1 MPPVPSSSA
10 TILGS
15 RATPPVVPPY
25 HGRTRGTQVVQDRDA
40 EFGEYLESRAAVM
53 RRTAY
58 LLCGGDWH
66 RAEDLVQTTLTKIY
80 VAWPRLRRD
89 GNVDAYSRKI
99 MVRSAIDES
108 RRAHRRR
115 ESVVEELPEVPAA
128 PTGVDEAGDLRRA
141 LARLPA
147 GQRAVVVLR
156 YWEDL
161 SISETAE
168 ALGKSEGT
176 IKSQAAKGLATL
188 RRLLTGDRDVVG
200 DQA

>member
-1 MPPVPSSSA
+1 M
-10 TILGS
+10 TG
-15 RATPPVVPPY
+15 
-25 HGRTRGTQVVQDRDA
+25 GREERSYVHDRDT
-40 EFGEYLESRAAVM
+40 EFGEYLDSRAVVM

-80 VAWPRLRRD
+80 VAWSRIRRD
-89 GNVDAYSRKI
+89 GSVDAYSRKI
-99 MVRSAIDES
+99 MVRAAIDES
-108 RRAHRRR
+108 RRAYRRR
-115 ESVVEELPEVPAA
+115 EAVVDSVPELAAVRDAAVEEA
-128 PTGVDEAGDLRRA
+128 VDVRRA

-161 SISETAE
+161 SVAETAA

-176 IKSQAAKGLATL
+176 IKSQAAKGLASL
-188 RRLLTGDRDVVG
+188 RKLLADTSGDRAEAG
-200 DQA
+200 EA

>member
-1 MPPVPSSSA
+1 M
-10 TILGS
+10 
-15 RATPPVVPPY
+15 Y
-25 HGRTRGTQVVQDRDA
+25 DRDT
-40 EFGEYLESRAAVM
+40 EFGDYLESRAVVM

-80 VAWPRLRRD
+80 VAWSRIRRD
-89 GNVDAYSRKI
+89 GSVDAFSRKI
-99 MVRSAIDES
+99 MVRSAIDEA
-108 RRAHRRR
+108 RRAYRRR
-115 ESVVEELPEVPAA
+115 ESVVDELPET
-128 PTGVDEAGDLRRA
+128 PTRYGGVEEAVDVRRA

-161 SISETAE
+161 SITETAA

-176 IKSQAAKGLATL
+176 VKSQAAKGLAAL
-188 RRLLTGDRDVVG
+188 RRMLTSEEPAEAGEK
-200 DQA
+200 

>member
-1 MPPVPSSSA
+1 MS
-10 TILGS
+10 
-15 RATPPVVPPY
+15 
-25 HGRTRGTQVVQDRDA
+25 DRDA
-40 EFGEYLESRAAVM
+40 EFGEYLESRAVVM

-80 VAWPRLRRD
+80 VAWSRLRRD
-89 GNVDAYSRKI
+89 GSVDAYSRKI
-99 MVRSAIDES
+99 MVRAAIDES
-108 RRAHRRR
+108 RRAYRRR
-115 ESVVEELPEVPAA
+115 EAVVGDVPETVTSQAS
-128 PTGVDEAGDLRRA
+128 GVEDAVDVRRA

-161 SISETAE
+161 SVAETAE

-176 IKSQAAKGLATL
+176 IKSQAAKGLAAL
-188 RRLLTGDRDVVG
+188 RRLLAEPALDERAEAGES
-200 DQA
+200 

>member
-1 MPPVPSSSA
+1 VA
-10 TILGS
+10 
-15 RATPPVVPPY
+15 
-25 HGRTRGTQVVQDRDA
+25 DRDA
-40 EFGEYLESRAAVM
+40 EFGEFLDSRAVVM

-66 RAEDLVQTTLTKIY
+66 RAEDLVATTLLKIY
-80 VAWPRLRRD
+80 VAWPRLRRT
-89 GNVDAYSRKI
+89 GNVDAFSRKV

-108 RRAHRRR
+108 RRAFRRR
-115 ESVVEELPEVPAA
+115 ESVVDELPEVANPPNGLDDAID
-128 PTGVDEAGDLRRA
+128 VRRA

-156 YWEDL
+156 YWEDM
-161 SISETAE
+161 SVSETAE

-188 RRLLTGDRDVVG
+188 RKLLAENAENVVG
-200 DQA
+200 DQS

>member
-1 MPPVPSSSA
+1 M
-10 TILGS
+10 
-15 RATPPVVPPY
+15 
-25 HGRTRGTQVVQDRDA
+25 QDRDA
-40 EFGEYLESRAAVM
+40 EFGDYLESRASVM

-80 VAWPRLRRD
+80 VAWPRIRRG
-89 GNVDAYSRKI
+89 GNVDAYSRKV
-99 MVRSAIDES
+99 MVRAAIDES
-108 RRAHRRR
+108 RRAYRRR
-115 ESVVEELPEVPAA
+115 ESVVEQLPDSMATRP
-128 PTGVDEAGDLRRA
+128 PGVEDSIDVRRA
-141 LARLPA
+141 LSRLPA

-161 SISETAE
+161 SVTETAQ

-188 RRLLTGDRDVVG
+188 RKLLETSHVAGDG
-200 DQA
+200 

>member
-1 MPPVPSSSA
+1 
-10 TILGS
+10 
-15 RATPPVVPPY
+15 
-25 HGRTRGTQVVQDRDA
+25 VQDRDA
-40 EFGEYLESRAAVM
+40 EFGEYLDSRAAVM

-80 VAWPRLRRD
+80 VAWPRIRRD
-89 GNVDAYSRKI
+89 GSVDAYSRKV
-99 MVRSAIDES
+99 MVRTAIDES
-108 RRAHRRR
+108 RKAYRRR
-115 ESVVEELPEVPAA
+115 ESVVEELPEVSSSRAGIEDA
-128 PTGVDEAGDLRRA
+128 VDVRRA

-161 SISETAE
+161 SVTETAQ

-188 RRLLTGDRDVVG
+188 RRLLGSGDLAGAG
-200 DQA
+200 DAG